1 MQGSAFTE
9 RRLRGGPYVF
19 GIELKLKLELELAP
33 RAGAQVCCNGFTI
46 WLYYMALLCSAIRG
60 VSLQCSL
67 LISFS

>member
-1 MQGSAFTE
+1 M
-9 RRLRGGPYVF
+9 F

-33 RAGAQVCCNGFTI
+33 RAGAQVGCNGFTI